1 MPEVSAFCKGNYM
14 LQLLNHKKSK
24 FVQIY
29 CLEKK
34 KWSGCHGHYSVTDAT
49 LVLFSIF
56 QKKYISQNYFI
67 CDTEFEPQDLL
78 IGNIS
83 VFYHIL

>member
-14 LQLLNHKKSK
+14 LQLLNHNNSK

-34 KWSGCHGHYSVTDAT
+34 KWSVCHGHYSVTDAT
-49 LVLFSIF
+49 LVLFSNF
-56 QKKYISQNYFI
+56 QKKYISQNYYIF
-67 CDTEFEPQDLL
+67 DTEFEQQDLL
-78 IGNIS
+78 KRNIS
-83 VFYHIL
+83 VFYHIV